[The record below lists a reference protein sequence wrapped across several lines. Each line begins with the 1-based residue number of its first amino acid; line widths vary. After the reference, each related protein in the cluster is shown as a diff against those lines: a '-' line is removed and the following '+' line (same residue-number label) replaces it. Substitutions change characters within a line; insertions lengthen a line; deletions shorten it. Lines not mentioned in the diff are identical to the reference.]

1 MVFLLATTFALSF
14 LGLLTNSK
22 STGRQS
28 LSSDDTALG
37 IAAIQAPFQE
47 RRHRP

>member
-14 LGLLTNSK
+14 LGLLANSK